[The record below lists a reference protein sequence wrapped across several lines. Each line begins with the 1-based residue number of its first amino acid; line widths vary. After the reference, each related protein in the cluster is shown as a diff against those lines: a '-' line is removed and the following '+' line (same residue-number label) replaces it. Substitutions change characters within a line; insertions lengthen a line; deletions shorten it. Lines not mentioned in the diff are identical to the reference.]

1 MTFCNDLLDILG
13 TFGGEQGIDR
23 DQAIR
28 IPRAHWNK
36 VIFRRDHGPGW
47 LEADRAARVSQSA
60 SQEQVASLIL
70 RFGVDAMQYEVK
82 KSMYVSLI
90 YLPTSQYSDRR
101 KSLDGALHIFYLHK
115 SHQQRV
121 DWF

>member
-1 MTFCNDLLDILG
+1 MTFCNDLLDILR
-13 TFGGEQGIDR
+13 TLGGEQGIDR

-28 IPRAHWNK
+28 IPWAHWNK
-36 VIFRRDHGPGW
+36 VIFRRDHRPGW

-60 SQEQVASLIL
+60 GQEQVASLIL
-70 RFGVDAMQYEVK
+70 RFGVDAMQHEVK

-121 DWF
+121 DRF